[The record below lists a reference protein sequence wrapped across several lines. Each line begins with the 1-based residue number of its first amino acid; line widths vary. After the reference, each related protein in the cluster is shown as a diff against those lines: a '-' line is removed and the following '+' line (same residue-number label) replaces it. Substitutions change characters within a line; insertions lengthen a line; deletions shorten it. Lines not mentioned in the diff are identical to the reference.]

1 MLNLSELNGKS
12 CGIKSPQDN
21 TLVGIS
27 VFDNLVREQ
36 IDEDRNCVYPAW
48 TCVNDSKMAERCT
61 TPEAPAVIY
70 SIKANAQM
78 NSDMA
83 VGLRDCLKRGKLKL
97 LISEIDGQEMLSKN
111 KYYNRLTEEDKTMFQ
126 LPYYNTTML
135 INETINLS
143 YELVNGK
150 IRVSEP
156 AGMRKDRY
164 SSVSYANY
172 IATELEREL
181 LRPSSNEDFLSG
193 FQFRKPVISSKVR

>member
-12 CGIKSPQDN
+12 RKIKNLRDN
-21 TLVGIS
+21 KLVGIS
-27 VFDNLVREQ
+27 IFDNLVREQ
-36 IDEDRNCVYPAW
+36 VDEDRNTVYPAW
-48 TCVNDSKMAERCT
+48 TCVNDSKMAERCSE
-61 TPEAPAVIY
+61 PNAPAVIY

-97 LISEIDGQEMLSKN
+97 LISEIDGQEYLMKN
-111 KYYNRLTEEDKTMFQ
+111 KYYNKLTEEEKVIFQ

-164 SSVSYANY
+164 SSVSYGNY
-172 IATELEREL
+172 IASELERDL
-181 LRPSSNEDFLSG
+181 LKPSRNDDFLSG
-193 FQFRKPVISSKVR
+193 FKFKRPVISSKVR

>member
-1 MLNLSELNGKS
+1 M
-12 CGIKSPQDN
+12 
-21 TLVGIS
+21 VGIS
-27 VFDNLVREQ
+27 IYDNLVREQ

-48 TCVNDSKMAERCT
+48 TCVNDPKMAERCT
-61 TPEAPAVIY
+61 VANAPAVIY
-70 SIKANAQM
+70 SIKANAQL

-83 VGLRDCLKRGKLKL
+83 VSLRDCLKRGKLKL
-97 LISEIDGQEMLSKN
+97 LVSEIDGQEILLKN
-111 KYYNRLTEEDKTMFQ
+111 KYYNRLSEEDKTMFQ

-164 SSVSYANY
+164 SSVSYGNY
-172 IATELEREL
+172 IANELERDL
-181 LRPSSNEDFLSG
+181 LRPTERMDLLAG
-193 FQFRKPVISSKVR
+193 FQFRKPVISSKAR

>member
-1 MLNLSELNGKS
+1 MNDKNCE
-12 CGIKSPQDN
+12 IKSSQVN
-21 TLVGIS
+21 KLVGVSIY
-27 VFDNLVREQ
+27 DNLVREQ
-36 IDEDRNCVYPAW
+36 VDEERSCVHPAW
-48 TCVNDSKMAERCT
+48 TCVNDPRMAERCSV
-61 TPEAPAVIY
+61 PNAPAVIY

-97 LISEIDGQEMLSKN
+97 LISEIDGQEVLSKN
-111 KYYNRLTEEDKTMFQ
+111 RYYNRLSEEDKTMFQ

-164 SSVSYANY
+164 SSVSYGNY
-172 IATELEREL
+172 IATELERDL
-181 LRPSSNEDFLSG
+181 LRPSAPGDMLAG
-193 FQFRKPVISSKVR
+193 FQFKKPIISNKVR

>member
-1 MLNLSELNGKS
+1 MLNLSELNGKN

-61 TPEAPAVIY
+61 TPDAPAVIY

-97 LISEIDGQEMLSKN
+97 LISEIDGQELLSKN
-111 KYYNRLTEEDKTMFQ
+111 KYYNRLTEEDKTLFQ

-172 IATELEREL
+172 IATELEMEL